1 MASESR
7 RDTASLRDR
16 LESEARRFEFL
27 QAVRLLQRVAPDR
40 EAIGRDGDPRRETVR
55 LRSDVSFTF
64 PRSDVVKIEPP
75 EQPGG
80 PPELTVAFLGVAT
93 PNSLG
98 SLPTAYVEQMIEQEK
113 SGPPVLRDFLDCF
126 NHRIASLYYRAY
138 ERSQLGLAFESRG
151 RNSFEAALRAVLGL
165 GTAGLR
171 DRLTLPD
178 EALFSRAG
186 LLAMAPLPAPVLEN
200 LIESYF
206 GAPARVEQFVRAW
219 YPLDPEDLS
228 RLGST
233 SATLGIDL
241 ALGTTVQLAQFR
253 FRVLVGPLSLER
265 YESMLPKSSGFEA
278 LFDMIR
284 LATNPEQTFEVRLV
298 LRKQEVPALELSATS
313 SCRLG
318 WTTWLAAGD
327 GPRERDADD
336 AIFASESCV
345 LAHMAPRSLP
355 LEEAA

>member
-1 MASESR
+1 MASASR

-27 QAVRLLQRVAPDR
+27 QAVRLLQRAAPDR
-40 EAIGRDGDPRRETVR
+40 ERIGGDGDPRREAVR
-55 LRSDVSFTF
+55 LRSEVSLTF

-75 EQPGG
+75 AEPGG

-93 PNSLG
+93 SNSFG
-98 SLPTAYVEQMIEQEK
+98 SLPTAYVEQIIQQEK
-113 SGPPVLRDFLDCF
+113 SEPPVLRDFFDCF
-126 NHRIASLYYRAY
+126 NHRIGSLYYRAF
-138 ERSQLGLAFESRG
+138 ERGQLALAHESG
-151 RNSFEAALRAVLGL
+151 SHNFFEAALRGVLGL
-165 GTAGLR
+165 GTLGLR

-186 LLAMAPLPAPVLEN
+186 LLAMAPLPAAVLEN

-228 RLGST
+228 RLGT
-233 SATLGIDL
+233 SSAALGVDL
-241 ALGTTVQLAQFR
+241 ALGTTVQLSQFR
-253 FRVLVGPLSLER
+253 FRVRVGPLSLER
-265 YESMLPKSSGFEA
+265 YESMLPKSDGFEA
-278 LFDMIR
+278 LFDLIR

-298 LRKQEVPALELSATS
+298 LRKEELPPLELSATS

-318 WTTWLAAGD
+318 WTTWLAAGE

-345 LAHMAPRSLP
+345 LVHTAPRSLP